1 MKKWV
6 EYAIIGAGVGALITK
21 IGGTDPLFS
30 IFIIV
35 LFAFAGALYGKEIK
49 EAAIE
54 FKEYVEKEVE
64 D

>member
-6 EYAIIGAGVGALITK
+6 KYAVYGAGIGALIS
-21 IGGTDPLFS
+21 ILGRTDPVFS
-30 IFIIV
+30 TILII
-35 LFAFAGALYGKEIK
+35 LLAFAGALYGKEIK

-54 FKEYVEKEVE
+54 FKEYVEEEVE